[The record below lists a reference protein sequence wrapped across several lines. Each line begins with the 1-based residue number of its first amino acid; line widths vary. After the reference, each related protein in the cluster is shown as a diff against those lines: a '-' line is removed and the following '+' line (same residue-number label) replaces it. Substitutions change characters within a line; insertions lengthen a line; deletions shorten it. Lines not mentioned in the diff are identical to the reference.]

1 MAPKRKAASSGK
13 AKKVQKTSVF
23 LAQEEVQNLASE
35 ASSSPK
41 HYNHL
46 VKLIEQY
53 QHIEKTLKEQEN
65 DEIETLARVLTL
77 ALFKSFQKLHTD
89 GAMSQKKTSDEKKQL
104 VSKWLLNQYDTY
116 KKHLLRLVTQSL
128 AYESSLQV
136 DVLEIYLNLV
146 KVEASVRS
154 DAFFPTLTYRN
165 LVCALLESENGKVLT
180 DGLSDNFLLLEFAE
194 RFQENW
200 DLQFY
205 FFNNLHETLS
215 EWKGTKSPEEL
226 RRVYAA
232 FFTVTKNGL
241 MYEADEDVLTEHPTF
256 TGTKLPQNAYK
267 PALFRLQYQKTLT
280 TVLLYPL
287 LALQYKSTLV
297 VLQKRVIPYLGQPQA
312 LMDFLTDAYRE
323 SSDDVVPILA
333 LNSLYELMK
342 RYNLEYPDFY
352 TKLYLLLTPTL
363 LYSRYRSRF
372 FRLCDLFL
380 SSTHLS
386 SLLIASF
393 IKRMARLAL
402 LASASGVVIVIPFV
416 YNLLK
421 RHPSCMV
428 MLHRPENTEN
438 NDTFDNLQPDPLHT
452 GAMGLSLWELE
463 TLMTHYHPNIATLAK
478 IFGEPFR
485 KASYNMEDFLDWS
498 YVLLLESESTRKYR
512 SAAALEFQEWDLLFD
527 SKDSKETETAYASGW
542 TL

>member
-1 MAPKRKAASSGK
+1 MAPKRKATPSGK
-13 AKKVQKTSVF
+13 ARKVQKMSVF
-23 LAQEEVQNLASE
+23 LAQEEVQKLASE
-35 ASSSPK
+35 AASSPK

-53 QHIEKTLKEQEN
+53 QHIEKTLKEAEN
-65 DEIETLARVLTL
+65 DEIETLGRVLTL
-77 ALFKSFQKLHTD
+77 ALFKCFQLLHTE
-89 GAMSQKKTSDEKKQL
+89 GAMNQKKTSDERKQL
-104 VSKWLLNQYDTY
+104 VAKWLLNQYETY
-116 KKHLLRLVTQSL
+116 KKQLLRFVTYKL

-136 DVLEIYLNLV
+136 DVLEVYLNLV
-146 KVEASVRS
+146 KLEAGVRS
-154 DAFFPTLTYRN
+154 DSFFPTLTYKN
-165 LVCALLESENGKVLT
+165 LVCALLESECGSVLS
-180 DGLSDNFLLLEFAE
+180 DGLSDNFLLLELAE

-205 FFNNLHETLS
+205 FFNGLHKTLS
-215 EWKGTKSPEEL
+215 EWKSAKNTHQL
-226 RRVYAA
+226 RRVYAV
-232 FFTVTKNGL
+232 FFTLTKNGL
-241 MYEADEDVLTEHPTF
+241 MYENDEEILASHPTF
-256 TGTKLPQNAYK
+256 TATQLPQNAYK
-267 PALFRLQYQKTLT
+267 PAVFRLQYQKTLT
-280 TVLLYPL
+280 TILLYPL
-287 LALQYKSTLV
+287 LAPQYKQTLL

-312 LMDFLTDAYRE
+312 LMDFLTDAYSE
-323 SSDDVVPILA
+323 NSDDVVPILA

-428 MLHRPENTEN
+428 MIHRPEATEA

-463 TLMTHYHPNIATLAK
+463 TLMAHYHPNIATLAK

-512 SAAALEFQEWDLLFD
+512 SAAALEFQEWDLLFERQD
-527 SKDSKETETAYASGW
+527 RKETETVYARGW